1 MMHLYIVVLEYSIQ
15 DAGWESTYKHL
26 YFMQALQMRE

>member
-1 MMHLYIVVLEYSIQ
+1 MHPYLIVLMYRLQ